1 MKRLR
6 DLLKPY
12 RAVII
17 DEEGDRWEHRA
28 YTQSEARDWLRC
40 YASGVGII
48 YSRSGR
54 LVALRWSPT

>member
-6 DLLKPY
+6 DLLRPY

-17 DEEGDRWEHRA
+17 DEDGDRWEHRA

-40 YASGVGII
+40 YAAGVGII

-54 LVALRWSPT
+54 VIAVRVA